1 MTKKTEALLKSI
13 GLFVLLNACVFC
25 FLFMFRWFAFSSI
38 GKWLEMNRPIKDP
51 GPKGS
56 FVVIVILIQFAM
68 LMCAVLYYRNKRG

>member
-1 MTKKTEALLKSI
+1 MTQKTEALLKAA
-13 GLFVLLNACVFC
+13 GLFLLVNACAFA

-56 FVVIVILIQFAM
+56 LVVHLILFQVAV
-68 LMCAVLYYRNKRG
+68 LTLAVLYYRNKRS